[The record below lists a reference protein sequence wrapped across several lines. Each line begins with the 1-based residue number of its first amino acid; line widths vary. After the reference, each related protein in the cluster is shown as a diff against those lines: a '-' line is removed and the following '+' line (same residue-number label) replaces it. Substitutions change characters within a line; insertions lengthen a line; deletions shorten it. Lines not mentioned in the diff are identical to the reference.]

1 MMREILF
8 RGKAVIDV
16 ECPDYCGES
25 DVKNGDWVFGDLI
38 WNKGVPFIVKNVIE
52 SNWEYISIEAW
63 TPVDPSTVGQYTGLK
78 DRNGKM
84 IFEGDVVRIEDF
96 VNATVKWREDIA
108 CWTLQSYII
117 GNTWGSSMLEVI
129 GNMHDDQK
137 EDV

>member
-1 MMREILF
+1 MREILF

-38 WNKGVPFIVKNVIE
+38 WNNCVPFIVKNVIE

-84 IFEGDVVRIEDF
+84 NFEGDVVRIEDF